1 MIDDGQRV
9 DSTGYLETGPSFDA
23 LDIVTLGYTNGAR
36 GDFTCSS
43 TNNGLLFDRGLIS
56 ASEILADAVLVR
68 GTDSVHSGY
77 HCGVHTFSS
86 VILDIEKVY
95 FKRRRA

>member
-1 MIDDGQRV
+1 MTAKEWTPRD
-9 DSTGYLETGPSFDA
+9 YLETGPSLDA

-68 GTDSVHSGY
+68 GTDSVHGGY